1 MIWLDEGGRQRHA
14 RLIAPPP
21 SLREVVDHFWTH
33 QRLPR
38 GAWRVVP
45 DLSAYVIFY
54 LAGSLTDCRIVGAR
68 STYCDID
75 VSRRDL
81 TIGVRLRPG
90 ALPQLIRDSA
100 SQLSDRSESLESVIG
115 SGGRRLTE
123 RLADAAPDDR
133 LPLLTQFLSG
143 QLRPCGQIWPFETHA
158 VAYLERA
165 WDVSRRAVYDRT
177 LGAIGLAPKRALRIQ
192 RLHRALSAL
201 HSGATLAD
209 VALSAGYCDQSHLTR
224 ESVRLLGEPPGD
236 WRRRGCSIV
245 QDSGERTRR

>member
-21 SLREVVDHFWTH
+21 SLRGVVEHFWTH
-33 QRLPR
+33 ERLPR
-38 GAWRVVP
+38 RTWRVVP
-45 DLSAYVIFY
+45 DLSAHDIFY
-54 LAGSLTDCRIVGAR
+54 ISGATAVFRIIGAR

-90 ALPQLIRDSA
+90 ALPHLIRDSA
-100 SQLSDRSESLESVIG
+100 SQLRDRSESLESVIG
-115 SGGRRLTE
+115 SEGRHLTE
-123 RLADAAPDDR
+123 RLADSAPDDR

-143 QLRPCGQIWPFETHA
+143 HLRSCHRIGPFETHG
-158 VAYLERA
+158 VADLARQ

-177 LGAIGLAPKRALRIQ
+177 FGALGLAPKRALRIQ

-209 VALSAGYCDQSHLTR
+209 VALGAGYCDQAHLTR
-224 ESVRLLGEPPGD
+224 ESVRLLGESPSE
-236 WRRRGCSIV
+236 WRRRGCPIV
-245 QDSGERTRR
+245 QDRGERARR